1 MSIVIFRKT
10 LKEWLKK
17 VNSQD
22 NIGEKW
28 NNKKKQK
35 KARNKRK

>member
-28 NNKKKQK
+28 NNKKETKEGK
-35 KARNKRK
+35 K